1 MATVSAI
8 LQKTPNY
15 QQYLGTYN
23 KEPGEFGFPG
33 QLPPNIIG
41 MSIPHYQQYLGTYN
55 KEPGEFGFPGQ
66 LPPTVWQHIIGM
78 SIPRRLGVY
87 NFPQLP
93 TNLPTSTNGT
103 QGSEMQLPID
113 VIRMLPYLNTIRRR
127 R

>member
-15 QQYLGTYN
+15 QQNLGTYN
-23 KEPGEFGFPG
+23 KGPGEFGFPG

-41 MSIPHYQQYLGTYN
+41 MSIPRQ
-55 KEPGEFGFPGQ
+55 
-66 LPPTVWQHIIGM
+66 
-78 SIPRRLGVY
+78 LGVY

-103 QGSEMQLPID
+103 QGSEMQLPIN
-113 VIRMLPYLNTIRRR
+113 VIRMLPYLNTIRRWR
-127 R
+127 